1 MIKAKFWLESENCI
15 KRFIITG
22 HAEFLEYGRDIVC
35 SGVSAISQA
44 GVIGLQH
51 YFGDSVAVEQ
61 EEGRL
66 TCELPELPSHE
77 AAIAQGILMTMY
89 LGLKAIEAGYSEY
102 LQVTVEGGVLE

>member
-1 MIKAKFWLESENCI
+1 MIKVKFWLEPENCI

-22 HAEFLEYGRDIVC
+22 HAGFSEYGRDIVC
-35 SGVSAISQA
+35 SGVSAISQT

-66 TCELPELPSHE
+66 TCELPVLNSHE
-77 AAIAQGILMTMY
+77 ASIAQAILKTMY
-89 LGLKAIEAGYSEY
+89 WGLKAIEAEYSEY